1 MNNATSELLRII
13 TSKAANWL
21 TPVIATAIAF
31 AITKMASAAPWLDLT
46 ALDAAAIAGAIV
58 AIIVGTVNAFT
69 NKHLTQGTATVQA
82 LINKVVPGDRLDLDG
97 IAGPNTVGKVAQVVA
112 DLLKK

>member
-1 MNNATSELLRII
+1 MNSTTSELLKVI

-31 AITKMASAAPWLDLT
+31 AITKLATVAPWIDLT

-58 AIIVGTVNAFT
+58 AVIIGTVNAYT

-97 IAGPNTVGKVAQVVA
+97 IAGPNTVNKVAQVVS